1 VTNVSSLL
9 AFVCTGAVL
18 LSMHQYAQP
27 LRDCI
32 LEMKSFQPQTQVEPT
47 FALKKLFTE
56 GLVEFINLIIAI
68 LLFRFTGMDKPG
80 DFSSR
85 PYFIAAL
92 LVPICISLFFTTERC
107 GCAIDS
113 DSSQGILENDS
124 SPFAKT
130 DRQFPVAVIY
140 HLIVTVCY
148 WFMKVGMDSCN
159 ANLEEVT
166 KMKKQLSKKSLQKKR
181 K

>member
-1 VTNVSSLL
+1 
-9 AFVCTGAVL
+9 
-18 LSMHQYAQP
+18 MHQYSQP
-27 LRDCI
+27 LRECI
-32 LEMKSFQPQTQVEPT
+32 LEMKSSQLETQVET
-47 FALKKLFTE
+47 FFVLEKLFMV
-56 GLVEFINLIIAI
+56 GLVELMNLIIAI

-85 PYFIAAL
+85 PYITAAV

-107 GCAIDS
+107 GCAIES
-113 DSSQGILENDS
+113 TGSSRGGTEHDSSS
-124 SPFAKT
+124 FPKT

-140 HLIVTVCY
+140 HLIVTLCY
-148 WFMKVGMDSCN
+148 WFMKVGMDSCE

-166 KMKKQLSKKSLQKKR
+166 KMKKQLKKNSQKKR